1 MTNWQN
7 LRKQQTQSRE
17 WKIKWSHLFGQRKWQ
32 FIRHG
37 EKKKCLKII
46 CTLLRTGEKLKS
58 YLVNNGHLILI
69 EICSYIKLH
78 LFIISMFF
86 LLLLFLL
93 ALKHCW
99 IALGFKQ
106 SIVLFFFHVAFWW
119 IGTVST
125 VDGALYFVVVVFN
138 SLFVCRMAFQ
148 SGWSIWKRSNYI
160 YKHRLSL
167 SESTVD
173 HKVST

>member
-1 MTNWQN
+1 MKNKMIA
-7 LRKQQTQSRE
+7 LV
-17 WKIKWSHLFGQRKWQ
+17 WSTLMAIHSTWW
-32 FIRHG
+32 
-37 EKKKCLKII
+37 EKKCLKII
-46 CTLLRTGEKLKS
+46 CTSLRTGEKLKS
-58 YLVNNGHLILI
+58 YLVNNGHIILI

-78 LFIISMFF
+78 LFIISMFFF

-119 IGTVST
+119 IGTVSM
-125 VDGALYFVVVVFN
+125 VDAAPYFVVVVFN

-160 YKHRLSL
+160 YKHRCRLTL
-167 SESTVD
+167 SESAFD